1 MRIVLLQQSIYE
13 QKADAAA
20 LAQAL
25 AAPHIRFGD
34 LMRSHLV
41 RRTGLGARAAAVM
54 NSGEPFPDEIATA
67 ILRDTFDST
76 APAAFLLGGHPRS
89 TTQARALDDLL
100 HECGAPLDGVLYLRL
115 PEDEVERRI
124 RQQAA
129 RRLCRNDL
137 THRYEPPADPLAA
150 GRHCTVCGGE
160 LYQRKDDD
168 EDVIRSRYRTHEA
181 IVEPVARHY
190 ADRSLLTAVEAVGT
204 PDEVAA
210 RAVAALGGRA
220 S

>member
-25 AAPHIRFGD
+25 AAPHLRFGD

-41 RRTGLGARAAAVM
+41 RRTELGVRAAAVM

-67 ILRDTFDST
+67 ILRDAFGST

-89 TTQARALDDLL
+89 TTQAQALDDLL

-115 PEDEVERRI
+115 AEDEVERRI

-137 THRYEPPADPLAA
+137 THRNEPPAD
-150 GRHCTVCGGE
+150 RHCTVCGGE

-168 EDVIRSRYRTHEA
+168 EDVIRSRYRSHEA
-181 IVEPVARHY
+181 IVHPVAEHY
-190 ADRSLLTAVEAVGT
+190 AARALLTTVDATGT

-210 RAVAALGGRA
+210 RAVTALHDRA